1 MLGQIG
7 TLLVE
12 TIIGLI
18 VYLALLRFYMQAF
31 RAPFRNPVGQFVLAF
46 TDWGVQPLRK
56 VIPAWKGFDLASF
69 VFALIL
75 QLVMVA
81 LVYAFLPGRSISMGA
96 WLVLSVFG
104 ILRASIHLLV
114 GVVLVDFVLS
124 WVNPYTPIAP
134 VLSAL
139 TRPFYGVFRRF
150 IPPIGGFDLSP
161 LLVLLSCQIALIV
174 LAHLAAM
181 VLGAAGA
188 LG

>member
-12 TIIGLI
+12 TVLGLI

-46 TDWGVQPLRK
+46 SDWGVQPLRK
-56 VIPAWKGFDLASF
+56 VIPGLRGMDLASL
-69 VFALIL
+69 VFAIVLELI
-75 QLVMVA
+75 MVA
-81 LVYAFLPGRSISMGA
+81 ITKAFIPGRSVSMGE
-96 WLVLSVFG
+96 WLIHSTIG
-104 ILRASIHLLV
+104 IVGASIHLLIL
-114 GVVLVDFVLS
+114 VVLIDFVLS

-139 TRPFYGVFRRF
+139 TRPFYGFFRRF

-161 LLVLLSCQIALIV
+161 LLVILACQVGLIV
-174 LAHLAAM
+174 LSHVGRSIPVM
-181 VLGAAGA
+181 
-188 LG
+188 